1 MRKTLTT
8 LAVAAAMAAG
18 TLGFTATSAS
28 AHWKGHVVIGG
39 GIGIAPV
46 CHNVWQTYVWY
57 DKSGHKHYATKLV
70 PICYSPGW
78 AY

>member
-18 TLGFTATSAS
+18 TLGFTATQAS
-28 AHWKGHVVIGG
+28 AHWKGGVYINLGF
-39 GIGIAPV
+39 APV
-46 CHNVWQTYVWY
+46 CQNVWKTYVWY
-57 DKSGHKHYATKLV
+57 DKSGHKHYAQKIV
-70 PICYSPGW
+70 PVCYSPGW